1 MTNSQEHVTCALC
14 GLMVTMDRL
23 RRGPFPPVAR
33 TRTWGGSL
41 PKQKGDQRR
50 RGIMD
55 WSEKR
60 DCSRADLLLI
70 KAKLQAALKQVE
82 EELKG

>member
-1 MTNSQEHVTCALC
+1 
-14 GLMVTMDRL
+14 
-23 RRGPFPPVAR
+23 
-33 TRTWGGSL
+33 
-41 PKQKGDQRR
+41 
-50 RGIMD
+50 MD